1 MTTDTTLS
9 TSRGAPAA
17 PVRPE
22 VVDVG
27 RAVDAVR
34 RNWRRI
40 ALGVAGGVA
49 LALTYLRLAP
59 PQYEATATVRI
70 DARQSTL
77 PSIYTEETARDEV
90 FTEIEVLRSRTIATD
105 VVRELSLQ
113 AELLEPRRTSRD
125 AVFRSIQ
132 VTNPADTGTFHFV
145 RQADGQFRVEETG
158 ALVTRGVPTTVG
170 GMTLV
175 LEPAERTLEVV
186 SLHLQSEDAAVARLL
201 KEVNIGRA
209 GLQASIIALRYAS
222 GDPAR
227 ARDVL
232 NAWTGSFIARRQS
245 VQRSEATSTA
255 RFIQGQL
262 DTLMPQLARAE
273 DRLLKFRNANRI
285 VAPELEASAQVSQ
298 SALLLATRNELD
310 AERGSLRQAMTA
322 VRAKAATAA
331 PDEPSPYR
339 DLIGFPSLLRN
350 QAASE
355 LLRTLSS
362 LDDQRTTLL
371 LRRTAADPDA
381 VALANRIREVEGQL
395 QGLVTTY
402 LGGVTAQVRSADASL
417 ARYASKLS
425 AVPANEVEYARLQ
438 RAPRVFDELVTL
450 LQTRLKEAQITEA
463 VKDGNVRVIDAAVAP
478 LIPSSPNRPL
488 TLVFGL
494 AGGLLL
500 GAGLTL
506 YRERIKVA
514 VRTRRDLLELG
525 GTPVLG
531 LIPAFSATKRPLLAA
546 ASASRELVGAGV
558 PEPLPVVSPRPT
570 RIAELAAVEAFV
582 RLFLNVRWM
591 SDRPVRTL
599 LVTSPLPG
607 DGKTTNAVHLAA
619 AAARQ
624 QLRVLLIDADL
635 RRGGLTN
642 ALGLRART
650 GFVDFL
656 GGGCKVADVVSRVVL
671 PGGGAVDVVPAGSLS
686 LDAGMPQAAHGLQS
700 LLSETGDY
708 DFVIVDTPP
717 VNVVADAAAM
727 GSAADA
733 VMLVT
738 RAGETSPAAIELALT
753 QLESA
758 GANVIGTVLN
768 GAEFQRSEG
777 YGTMDE
783 YRAYTMARA

>member
-1 MTTDTTLS
+1 MTDTTLS
-9 TSRGAPAA
+9 TSHAAPPAPA
-17 PVRPE
+17 RQE

-27 RAVDAVR
+27 RAADSVR
-34 RNWRRI
+34 RNWGRI
-40 ALGVAGGVA
+40 ALGVAVGVA
-49 LALTYLRLAP
+49 LSLMYLRLAP

-105 VVRELSLQ
+105 VVRETSLQ
-113 AELLEPRRTSRD
+113 AELVEPRRTSRD
-125 AVFRSIQ
+125 AVFRSIR
-132 VTNPADTGTFHFV
+132 VTNPADTGTYHLI
-145 RQADGQFRVEETG
+145 RQRDGRYRVEETG
-158 ALVTRGVPTTVG
+158 ALVTRGKAAKVG
-170 GMTLV
+170 GTTLI
-175 LEPAERTLEVV
+175 LEPADRNLDVV
-186 SLHLQSEDAAVARLL
+186 RLHVQSEDAAVTRLL
-201 KEVNIGRA
+201 KDVNIGRA
-209 GLQASIIALRYAS
+209 GLQASIIALRYES
-222 GDPAR
+222 EDPAL

-232 NAWTGSFIARRQS
+232 NAWTGSFISRRQS

-255 RFIQGQL
+255 KFIQAQL

-285 VAPELEASAQVSQ
+285 VAPDLEASAQVNQ
-298 SALLLATRNELD
+298 SALLLASRNELD
-310 AERGSLRQAMTA
+310 AERGSLQQAVNR
-322 VRAKAATAA
+322 VRAKAVTAA

-339 DLIGFPSLLRN
+339 ELLGFPSLLRN

-355 LLRTLSS
+355 LLRSLSA
-362 LDDQRTTLL
+362 LDDQRTALL
-371 LRRTAADPDA
+371 IRRTSADPDV
-381 VALANRIREVEGQL
+381 VALSNRIREVEGQL
-395 QGLVTTY
+395 QGLATTY
-402 LGGVTAQVRSADASL
+402 LSGLTSQVRSADGSL

-463 VKDGNVRVIDAAVAP
+463 VKDGSVRVIDAAVAP
-478 LIPSSPNRPL
+478 IIPSSPNRPL
-488 TLVFGL
+488 TLAFGL
-494 AGGLLL
+494 TGGLLL

-506 YRERIKVA
+506 YRERSKSA

-525 GTPVLG
+525 ATPVLG
-531 LIPAFSATKRPLLAA
+531 LIPTFSATKRPLLTAA
-546 ASASRELVGAGV
+546 PSSRALVTAGAPAAV
-558 PEPLPVVSPRPT
+558 PVVSPRST
-570 RIAELAAVEAFV
+570 RVAELAAVEAFS
-582 RLFLNVRWM
+582 RLFLNLRWM

-650 GFVDFL
+650 GLVDFL
-656 GGGCKVADVVSRVVL
+656 GGGSKVSDVVSQIVL
-671 PGGGAVDVVPAGSLS
+671 PGGATVDVIPAGSLS
-686 LDAGMPQAAHGLQS
+686 REAGMPQVVQGLQT
-700 LLSETGDY
+700 LLGETRDY
-708 DFVIVDTPP
+708 EFVIIDTPP

-727 GSAADA
+727 ASAADA

-738 RAGETSPAAIELALT
+738 RAGETSPAAIELALS
-753 QLESA
+753 QLASA
-758 GANVIGTVLN
+758 GANVVGTVLN
-768 GAEFQRSEG
+768 GAEFQHSEG
-777 YGTMDE
+777 YGTLDE